1 MIICLVRFDAEVGHS
16 DWIRGCQRYRSTKS
30 ADQIHNHNLCSG
42 SFASLDIPLCPK
54 TPPTSSPARQSHE
67 SLPRYQLLL
76 RDRPF
81 HLTALPR
88 KRVYRAFHNAKVI
101 VMGVINQY
109 TKIYY
114 YCPVVHEVCL
124 SPGGL
129 SKFGSMWSQEAPDQ
143 IEAGK
148 VANAH
153 TSATDVTSA

>member
-1 MIICLVRFDAEVGHS
+1 MFWKLCVSRYSAVSGNSAYIITCQAEP
-16 DWIRGCQRYRSTKS
+16 R
-30 ADQIHNHNLCSG
+30 
-42 SFASLDIPLCPK
+42 DISYSYVIALSISPLCHEREFI
-54 TPPTSSPARQSHE
+54 TP
-67 SLPRYQLLL
+67 
-76 RDRPF
+76 
-81 HLTALPR
+81 
-88 KRVYRAFHNAKVI
+88 FHNAKVI
-101 VMGVINQY
+101 VMSVINQY

-114 YCPVVHEVCL
+114 YCPVVYEVCL